1 MLVELLKMTRPKNIV
16 IAIITLVVGYMLLDH
31 FPNPQFMADPFEDG
45 FGDDDADFSPGR
57 IILALQMFA
66 FAFAIGFANIQ
77 NDILDLESDKMN
89 RPERPLVTG
98 KVSVKA
104 ARRAWI
110 TMFVLM
116 LLCGLGATILQNYGF
131 LELLCAARDLNIIDS
146 FLPPLEWVNYVGGT
160 SQLWFF
166 LLLAL
171 LLIAYNKW
179 LKHIPLLKNMTV
191 AFLCTTPLLFAML
204 YVCFDSIVF
213 SQWAI
218 IPAIPFAFLLT
229 TAREI
234 YKDLEDETGDLKAG
248 IMTFP
253 LIAGSATARR
263 LAGAIIL
270 FTWISLPLPVFY
282 MDKVFGHNYPPLF
295 LIITGI
301 ALTPTFAVILFSAHN
316 KNYRRAQSL
325 TKVAM
330 FAGLIALIVCTFL

>member
-1 MLVELLKMTRPKNIV
+1 MFVELLKMTRPKNIV
-16 IAIITLVVGYMLLDH
+16 IAIITLVVGYMLLG
-31 FPNPQFMADPFEDG
+31 FPNSLFLPDDCNSDFDWIGWSTVIVEA
-45 FGDDDADFSPGR
+45 FG
-57 IILALQMFA
+57 

-104 ARRAWI
+104 ARITWI
-110 TMFVLM
+110 ALFVLM
-116 LLCGLGATILQNYGF
+116 LLCGLGDSNSSSPFEYFPLGF
-131 LELLCAARDLNIIDS
+131 
-146 FLPPLEWVNYVGGT
+146 
-160 SQLWFF
+160 FF
-166 LLLAL
+166 LLGV

-191 AFLCTTPLLFAML
+191 AFLCTTPLFYALMGYL
-204 YVCFDSIVF
+204 ILSNLILPGSNH
-213 SQWAI
+213 SQEYIWAI

-301 ALTPTFAVILFSAHN
+301 ALTPTFAYVLVQACKGRYRKSQSAV
-316 KNYRRAQSL
+316 KI
-325 TKVAM
+325 AM
-330 FAGLIALIVCTFL
+330 FAGLIALIICTAV

>member
-1 MLVELLKMTRPKNIV
+1 MLAALLKMTRIKNIV
-16 IAIITLVVGYMLLDH
+16 IAVITLVVGYALLKNCPSMLSLV
-31 FPNPQFMADPFEDG
+31 
-45 FGDDDADFSPGR
+45 
-57 IILALQMFA
+57 LQSLG

-110 TMFVLM
+110 AMFALM
-116 LLCGLGATILQNYGF
+116 LLCGGGDSLIQTFSNNNQLFLGESWAATRYLF
-131 LELLCAARDLNIIDS
+131 
-146 FLPPLEWVNYVGGT
+146 FP
-160 SQLWFF
+160 LWFF
-166 LLLAL
+166 LLLGL
-171 LLIAYNKW
+171 LLIAYNRW

-191 AFLCTTPLLFAML
+191 AFLCTTPLLFAAQHFFQFNTDCKDEFL
-204 YVCFDSIVF
+204 
-213 SQWAI
+213 WAI

-253 LIAGSATARR
+253 LIAGSATARK
-263 LAGAIIL
+263 LAGAIIV
-270 FTWISLPLPVFY
+270 FTWISLPIPVFY
-282 MDKVFGHNYPPLF
+282 MDKVFGFNYPPLF

-301 ALTPTFAVILFSAHN
+301 TLTPCFAYVLVQAHRQ
-316 KNYRRAQSL
+316 KYRKAQSAV
-325 TKVAM
+325 KIGM
-330 FAGLIALIVCTFL
+330 FLGLIALIVSC

>member
-1 MLVELLKMTRPKNIV
+1 MFVELFKMTRPKNIV
-16 IAIITLVVGYMLLDH
+16 IAIITLVVGYMLLGSIPDPYTYIEKKNIDH
-31 FPNPQFMADPFEDG
+31 FVLFNPG
-45 FGDDDADFSPGR
+45 W
-57 IILALQMFA
+57 IILVLQALG

-110 TMFVLM
+110 AMFVLT
-116 LLCGLGATILQNYGF
+116 LLCGLGATILQNYG
-131 LELLCAARDLNIIDS
+131 
-146 FLPPLEWVNYVGGT
+146 PLFEPRYIAIT

-166 LLLAL
+166 ALLAL

-191 AFLCTTPLLFAML
+191 AFLCTTPLLFVLL
-204 YVCFDSIVF
+204 YFSCFPKSASVLWRM
-213 SQWAI
+213 WAI

-253 LIAGSATARR
+253 LIAGPAAARR

-282 MDKVFGHNYPPLF
+282 LDRIFEHNYPTLF
-295 LIITGI
+295 LIITGC
-301 ALTPTFAVILFSAHN
+301 ALTPIFAATLIFAH
-316 KNYRRAQSL
+316 KKSYRQAQKL
-325 TKVAM
+325 VKVAM
-330 FAGLIALIVCTFL
+330 FVGLIALIVCRI

>member
-1 MLVELLKMTRPKNIV
+1 MQSKICTLFEMTRPKNIV
-16 IAIITLVVGYMLLDH
+16 IAIITLVVGYMLLG
-31 FPNPQFMADPFEDG
+31 FPNSLFAP
-45 FGDDDADFSPGR
+45 DDCNSDLDWIGWSIVIR
-57 IILALQMFA
+57 LALA

-77 NDILDLESDKMN
+77 NDILDLESDKVN

-98 KVSVKA
+98 KISVKT
-104 ARRAWI
+104 ARITWI
-110 TMFVLM
+110 SMFILM
-116 LLCGLGATILQNYGF
+116 LIFGL
-131 LELLCAARDLNIIDS
+131 DS
-146 FLPPLEWVNYVGGT
+146 FPLI
-160 SQLWFF
+160 LFF
-166 LLLAL
+166 PLLGL

-191 AFLCTTPLLFAML
+191 AFLCTTPLLYALMDFIQL
-204 YVCFDSIVF
+204 SKISGCINPQDFI
-213 SQWAI
+213 WAI

-270 FTWISLPLPVFY
+270 FTWISLPLPIFY

-301 ALTPTFAVILFSAHN
+301 TLTPIFAVILFSARR

-330 FAGLIALIVCTFL
+330 FLGLVALIASSTIN

>member
-1 MLVELLKMTRPKNIV
+1 MLAALFKMTRPKNIV
-16 IAIITLVVGYMLLDH
+16 IAVITLIVGYALLKN
-31 FPNPQFMADPFEDG
+31 FPSIP
-45 FGDDDADFSPGR
+45 S
-57 IILALQMFA
+57 LVLQSLG

-104 ARRAWI
+104 ARRTWI
-110 TMFVLM
+110 TMFILM
-116 LLCGLGATILQNYGF
+116 LLCGGG
-131 LELLCAARDLNIIDS
+131 DS
-146 FLPPLEWVNYVGGT
+146 LIQAFSDNGLFFWKRSTAICHLSFP
-160 SQLWFF
+160 LWFF
-166 LLLAL
+166 LILGL

-191 AFLCTTPLLFAML
+191 AFLCTTPLLFAAQHFVQFNTSCVHTEFL
-204 YVCFDSIVF
+204 
-213 SQWAI
+213 WAI

-253 LIAGSATARR
+253 LIAGSETARR
-263 LAGAIIL
+263 FAGAIIT
-270 FTWISLPLPVFY
+270 FTWISLPIPVYCINKLF
-282 MDKVFGHNYPPLF
+282 KFSYPPLF

-301 ALTPTFAVILFSAHN
+301 TLTPCFAYVLVQAHR
-316 KNYRRAQSL
+316 KNYRRAQSAV
-325 TKVAM
+325 KIGM
-330 FAGLIALIVCTFL
+330 FLGLIALIVSC

>member
-1 MLVELLKMTRPKNIV
+1 MLAALLKMTRPVNIV
-16 IAIITLVVGYMLLDH
+16 IAIITLVVGYVLLN
-31 FPNPQFMADPFEDG
+31 FPSSYFIP
-45 FGDDDADFSPGR
+45 DDCNSDLDWINWRLVF
-57 IILALQMFA
+57 IQALA

-104 ARRAWI
+104 ARITWI
-110 TMFVLM
+110 AMAVLM
-116 LLCGLGATILQNYGF
+116 LLFGLESFPLMLF
-131 LELLCAARDLNIIDS
+131 FPLL
-146 FLPPLEWVNYVGGT
+146 G
-160 SQLWFF
+160 
-166 LLLAL
+166 LLLV
-171 LLIAYNKW
+171 AYNKW

-191 AFLCTTPLLFAML
+191 AFLCTTPLLLAMMHFL
-204 YVCFDSIVF
+204 FNTRNPNPENYI
-213 SQWAI
+213 WAI

-263 LAGAIIL
+263 LAGAIIV

-282 MDKVFGHNYPPLF
+282 MDKVFGNNYPPLF

-301 ALTPTFAVILFSAHN
+301 ALTPCFAYVLVQAHRQ
-316 KNYRRAQSL
+316 KYRKAQ
-325 TKVAM
+325 TAVKVGM
-330 FAGLIALIVCTFL
+330 FLGLIALLISA

>member
-1 MLVELLKMTRPKNIV
+1 MLLALVKMSRPVNIV
-16 IAIITLVVGYMLLDH
+16 IAMVTLVIGYYLL
-31 FPNPQFMADPFEDG
+31 
-45 FGDDDADFSPGR
+45 S
-57 IILALQMFA
+57 ALPTAAGGIEWISLVLQA
-66 FAFAIGFANIQ
+66 LGFAFAIAFANIQ
-77 NDILDLESDKMN
+77 NDIWDLDSDRLN
-89 RPERPLVTG
+89 RPERPLVSG
-98 KVSVKA
+98 KVSVAA

-110 TMFVLM
+110 ILLVLTIAAGLADSLMTKTNCTACIFFVL
-116 LLCGLGATILQNYGF
+116 L
-131 LELLCAARDLNIIDS
+131 S
-146 FLPPLEWVNYVGGT
+146 
-160 SQLWFF
+160 
-166 LLLAL
+166 AL
-171 LLIAYNKW
+171 LVAYNKW

-191 AFLCTTPLLFAML
+191 AFLCTTPLLYALMDFIQL
-204 YVCFDSIVF
+204 SKISGSINPQDF
-213 SQWAI
+213 IWAI

-270 FTWISLPLPVFY
+270 FTWISLPLPIFY

-301 ALTPTFAVILFSAHN
+301 TLTPIFAVILFSARR

-330 FAGLIALIVCTFL
+330 FLGLVALIASSTIN

>member
-1 MLVELLKMTRPKNIV
+1 MLAALFKMTRPKNIV
-16 IAIITLVVGYMLLDH
+16 IAIITLIVGYALLKNCPSMLSLV
-31 FPNPQFMADPFEDG
+31 
-45 FGDDDADFSPGR
+45 
-57 IILALQMFA
+57 LQSLG

-110 TMFVLM
+110 IMFVLM
-116 LLCGLGATILQNYGF
+116 LLCGGGDSLIQTFSNNNQLFLGESWAATRYLF
-131 LELLCAARDLNIIDS
+131 
-146 FLPPLEWVNYVGGT
+146 FP
-160 SQLWFF
+160 LWFF
-166 LLLAL
+166 LLLGL
-171 LLIAYNKW
+171 LLIAYNRW

-191 AFLCTTPLLFAML
+191 AFLCTTPLLFAAQHFFQFNTDCKDEFL
-204 YVCFDSIVF
+204 
-213 SQWAI
+213 WAI

-253 LIAGSATARR
+253 LIAGSATARK
-263 LAGAIIL
+263 LAGAIIV
-270 FTWISLPLPVFY
+270 FTWISLPIPVFY
-282 MDKVFGHNYPPLF
+282 MDKVFGFNYPPLF

-301 ALTPTFAVILFSAHN
+301 ALTPIFVYILVQAHKAQYRTSQSAVKI
-316 KNYRRAQSL
+316 
-325 TKVAM
+325 AM
-330 FAGLIALIVCTFL
+330 FAGLIALIVCC

>member
-1 MLVELLKMTRPKNIV
+1 MIFTLCTLFKMTRPKNIA
-16 IAIITLVVGYMLLDH
+16 IAVLTLVVGYELLGLQ
-31 FPNPQFMADPFEDG
+31 PG
-45 FGDDDADFSPGR
+45 FTL
-57 IILALQMFA
+57 ILQALG

-77 NDILDLESDKMN
+77 NDILDLESDKLN

-104 ARRAWI
+104 ARRTWI
-110 TMFVLM
+110 TLFVLM
-116 LLCGLGATILQNYGF
+116 LLCGLVDTILQNF
-131 LELLCAARDLNIIDS
+131 RTFEILSIIRDLGYIYP
-146 FLPPLEWVNYVGGT
+146 FEWLDYIEFT
-160 SQLWFF
+160 FPLWFF
-166 LLLAL
+166 VLLGA

-191 AFLCTTPLLFAML
+191 AFLCTTPLLFAL
-204 YVCFDSIVF
+204 QYFCNFLSLF
-213 SQWAI
+213 PHEHLWAI

-270 FTWISLPLPVFY
+270 FTWISLPFPVFY
-282 MDKVFGHNYPPLF
+282 LDRIFGQNYPTLF
-295 LIITGI
+295 IIITGI
-301 ALTPTFAVILFSAHN
+301 TLTPIFAATLVFAH
-316 KNYRRAQSL
+316 KKSYRQAQKL
-325 TKVAM
+325 VKVAM
-330 FAGLIALIVCTFL
+330 FVGLIALIVSRI

>member
-1 MLVELLKMTRPKNIV
+1 MISTLFTLFKMTRPVN
-16 IAIITLVVGYMLLDH
+16 IAIAAITLIIGYELLGH
-31 FPNPQFMADPFEDG
+31 QPGFPLIAQ
-45 FGDDDADFSPGR
+45 
-57 IILALQMFA
+57 ALA

-77 NDILDLESDKMN
+77 NDILDLESDKLN

-104 ARRAWI
+104 ARIAWI
-110 TMFVLM
+110 TMAILT
-116 LLCGLGATILQNYGF
+116 LACGLA
-131 LELLCAARDLNIIDS
+131 DS
-146 FLPPLEWVNYVGGT
+146 FASLG
-160 SQLWFF
+160 FF
-166 LLLAL
+166 ILLAVL
-171 LLIAYNKW
+171 LMAYNKW

-191 AFLCTTPLLFAML
+191 AFLCTTPLFFAGM
-204 YVCFDSIVF
+204 YTIFFERNCDPDEYI
-213 SQWAI
+213 WAI

-253 LIAGSATARR
+253 LIAGAATARR

-282 MDKVFGHNYPPLF
+282 MDKVFGQNYPLLF
-295 LIITGI
+295 LIITGVT
-301 ALTPTFAVILFSAHN
+301 LTPIFAIILFSAHS

-330 FAGLIALIVCTFL
+330 FAGLIALIVSSL

>member
-1 MLVELLKMTRPKNIV
+1 MFRTILKMTRPVNIA
-16 IAIITLVVGYMLLDH
+16 IAIITLVVGYMLLG
-31 FPNPQFMADPFEDG
+31 FPNSLFLPDDCNSDFDWIGWSTVIVEA
-45 FGDDDADFSPGR
+45 FG
-57 IILALQMFA
+57 

-77 NDILDLESDKMN
+77 NDILDRESDKLN

-104 ARRAWI
+104 ARITWI
-110 TMFVLM
+110 ALFVLM
-116 LLCGLGATILQNYGF
+116 LLCGLGDSNSSSPYEYFPLGF
-131 LELLCAARDLNIIDS
+131 
-146 FLPPLEWVNYVGGT
+146 
-160 SQLWFF
+160 FF
-166 LLLAL
+166 LLGA

-191 AFLCTTPLLFAML
+191 AFLCTTPLLYALMEYIIL
-204 YVCFDSIVF
+204 SNLVLPGKNN
-213 SQWAI
+213 SQEYIWAI

-270 FTWISLPLPVFY
+270 FTWISLPIPVFY
-282 MDKVFGHNYPPLF
+282 LDRIFEHNYPPFF

-301 ALTPTFAVILFSAHN
+301 ALTPIFAATLYFAH
-316 KNYRRAQSL
+316 KKSYRQAQKL
-325 TKVAM
+325 VKVAM
-330 FAGLIALIVCTFL
+330 FVGLIALIVSRI

>member
-1 MLVELLKMTRPKNIV
+1 MFVELLKMTRPKNIV
-16 IAIITLVVGYMLLDH
+16 IAIITLVVGYALFGSFPDPYTYIGKGNIDH
-31 FPNPQFMADPFEDG
+31 FVLFNPG
-45 FGDDDADFSPGR
+45 W
-57 IILALQMFA
+57 IILVLQAIGFA
-66 FAFAIGFANIQ
+66 FASGFANIQ
-77 NDILDLESDKMN
+77 NDILDLDSDKMN

-110 TMFVLM
+110 IMFALM
-116 LLCGLGATILQNYGF
+116 LLCGLGATILQNYGQF
-131 LELLCAARDLNIIDS
+131 EPRYIAIT
-146 FLPPLEWVNYVGGT
+146 F
-160 SQLWFF
+160 QLWFF
-166 LLLAL
+166 ALLGA

-191 AFLCTTPLLFAML
+191 ALLCTTPLLFVLL
-204 YVCFDSIVF
+204 YF
-213 SQWAI
+213 SWFPKSAGVLWRMWAI

-301 ALTPTFAVILFSAHN
+301 ALTPTFAVILFSAHR